1 MVKIYSVKPTFKLV
15 RPGNAIS
22 TPPILGDEIFDINED
37 PNLVA
42 MADRGKNIDTSLRYS
57 GDFSKIENVYFIKGA
72 TFDRDYF
79 RRLYPNINVRI
90 KPELADVIIY
100 DEKSVFEND
109 VSPAYYYSVK
119 KDNDVIYFTPN
130 NTLDIIKN
138 AAYNKMSYENRLYGD
153 IKVKKDTML
162 DFFMTHYRTL
172 TVSSAYLGTSTAYIN
187 MLNTLKKAY
196 VHVNDILNKIPS
208 SLKQNNLSLQ
218 ECISYLNQVKS
229 GNSPAMKAAYEAIIM
244 YNHDKYLPVQI
255 MFSMLYKYNMSK
267 TTANAYNA
275 AIIKSNKI
283 AIFEESYK
291 NFFTHYNSS
300 QLNFISFLD
309 YFSRICT
316 NNKAAFN
323 NLTDWGLTRDLLHSD
338 ELFKSIPAIPGNTLS
353 YVVIDGINFN
363 FVNSPLEHKP
373 EIIVKEN
380 VSISEFTL

>member
-1 MVKIYSVKPTFKLV
+1 MVKIYSVKPTFKINRQPNVL
-15 RPGNAIS
+15 S

-37 PNLVA
+37 PNLMV

-90 KPELADVIIY
+90 KPELADIIIY

-109 VSPAYYYSVK
+109 VAPAYYYNIK
-119 KDNDVIYFTPN
+119 KDNDVIYFAPN
-130 NTLDIIKN
+130 NILALIKN

-153 IKVKKDTML
+153 IKVKKDTVLECFML
-162 DFFMTHYRTL
+162 NYGTASF
-172 TVSSAYLGTSTAYIN
+172 SSGYLGTSTAYIN

-208 SLKQNNLSLQ
+208 SLKQNNLNLQ
-218 ECISYLNQVKS
+218 ECISYLNQIKS
-229 GNSPAMKAAYEAIIM
+229 GNGPAMKAAYEAIVM

-255 MFSMLYKYNMSK
+255 MFSMLYKYN
-267 TTANAYNA
+267 A
-275 AIIKSNKI
+275 AKSAGLSSVPIKSNKI
-283 AIFEESYK
+283 TIFEESYK
-291 NFFTHYNSS
+291 NFFAHYNAG
-300 QLNFISFLD
+300 QLNFLSFLD

-316 NNKAAFN
+316 NNKGVFSP
-323 NLTDWGLTRDLLHSD
+323 LTDWAITRDLLHSD
-338 ELFKSIPAIPGNTLS
+338 ELFNSIPSIQGNSLS
-353 YVVIDGINFN
+353 YVVVEGINFN

-373 EIIVKEN
+373 EPVVKEN
-380 VSISEFTL
+380 ASISEFTL